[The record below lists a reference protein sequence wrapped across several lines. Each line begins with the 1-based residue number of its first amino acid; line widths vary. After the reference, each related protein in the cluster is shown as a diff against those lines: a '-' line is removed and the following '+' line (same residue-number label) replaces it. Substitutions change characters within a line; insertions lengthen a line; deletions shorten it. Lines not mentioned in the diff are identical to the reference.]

1 MTQPI
6 PEALGPLD
14 PIPTEREIA
23 PLLWDLCNRYDSGD
37 RDAVRRYA
45 AQFAEE
51 FARVAA
57 LDLND
62 GQDLDDGQAL
72 DDSRPTA
79 LYAIAV
85 ALVFLGVGLAI
96 GVGVLD
102 LGLVALGGAVVIV
115 LGGAVVGSVAD
126 RFGAWLRATGRA
138 DS

>member
-1 MTQPI
+1 MSQPI

-14 PIPTEREIA
+14 PIPTEREIT
-23 PLLWDLCNRYDSGD
+23 PLLWDLCNRYESGD
-37 RDAVRRYA
+37 RDAVLRYA
-45 AQFAEE
+45 AKFAEE
-51 FARVAA
+51 FARVAS
-57 LDLND
+57 L
-62 GQDLDDGQAL
+62 DLDDGQDL

-79 LYAIAV
+79 LYAVAV

-102 LGLVALGGAVVIV
+102 LGLVALGGALVIV

-126 RFGAWLRATGRA
+126 RFGSWLLATGRA

>member
-6 PEALGPLD
+6 PEARGPLD

-45 AQFAEE
+45 AKFAEE

-57 LDLND
+57 LDL
-62 GQDLDDGQAL
+62 DDGQAR

-79 LYAIAV
+79 LYAVAV

-96 GVGVLD
+96 GVGVLG

>member
-57 LDLND
+57 LDLDD
-62 GQDLDDGQAL
+62 GQDL

-79 LYAIAV
+79 LYAVAV
-85 ALVFLGVGLAI
+85 ALVFLGVGLAL

>member
-23 PLLWDLCNRYDSGD
+23 PLLWDLCHRYDSGD

-57 LDLND
+57 LDL
-62 GQDLDDGQAL
+62 DDGQAL

-79 LYAIAV
+79 LYAVAV

-102 LGLVALGGAVVIV
+102 LGLVALGGAFVIV
-115 LGGAVVGSVAD
+115 LGGEVVGSVAEK
-126 RFGAWLRATGRA
+126 FGAWLRATGRA

>member
-51 FARVAA
+51 FARVAT
-57 LDLND
+57 L
-62 GQDLDDGQAL
+62 DLDDGQDL

-79 LYAIAV
+79 LYAVAV

-126 RFGAWLRATGRA
+126 KFGAWLRATGRA

>member
-57 LDLND
+57 LDLDD
-62 GQDLDDGQAL
+62 GQDL

-79 LYAIAV
+79 LYAVAV

-102 LGLVALGGAVVIV
+102 LGLVALGGALVIV

-126 RFGAWLRATGRA
+126 KFGAWLRATGRA

>member
-57 LDLND
+57 LDLDD
-62 GQDLDDGQAL
+62 GQDL

-79 LYAIAV
+79 LYAVAV

-126 RFGAWLRATGRA
+126 KFGAWLRATGRA

>member
-1 MTQPI
+1 MTPPI

-14 PIPTEREIA
+14 PIPTEREIT

-45 AQFAEE
+45 AQLAEE
-51 FARVAA
+51 FARVAT
-57 LDLND
+57 L
-62 GQDLDDGQAL
+62 DLDDGQDL

-79 LYAIAV
+79 LYAVAV

-126 RFGAWLRATGRA
+126 KFGAWLRATGRA

>member
-37 RDAVRRYA
+37 RDVVRRYA

-51 FARVAA
+51 FARVAT
-57 LDLND
+57 L
-62 GQDLDDGQAL
+62 DLDDGQDL

-79 LYAIAV
+79 LYAVAV
-85 ALVFLGVGLAI
+85 VLVFLGVGLAI
-96 GVGVLD
+96 GVGVLN

-126 RFGAWLRATGRA
+126 KFGAWLRATGRA

>member
-1 MTQPI
+1 MTQPT

-57 LDLND
+57 LDLDD
-62 GQDLDDGQAL
+62 GQDL

-79 LYAIAV
+79 LYAVAV

-126 RFGAWLRATGRA
+126 KFGAWLRATGRA

>member
-6 PEALGPLD
+6 PEAPGGPLD

-57 LDLND
+57 LDLDD
-62 GQDLDDGQAL
+62 GQDL

-79 LYAIAV
+79 LYAVAV

-126 RFGAWLRATGRA
+126 KFGAWLRATGRA

>member
-1 MTQPI
+1 MTQPT
-6 PEALGPLD
+6 PEGQTLD

-57 LDLND
+57 LDLDD
-62 GQDLDDGQAL
+62 GQDL

-79 LYAIAV
+79 LYAVAV

-126 RFGAWLRATGRA
+126 KFGAWLRATGRA

>member
-57 LDLND
+57 LDLDD
-62 GQDLDDGQAL
+62 GQDL

-79 LYAIAV
+79 LYAVAV

>member
-1 MTQPI
+1 MTHLT
-6 PEALGPLD
+6 PEGQTLD

-57 LDLND
+57 LDLDD
-62 GQDLDDGQAL
+62 GQDL

-79 LYAIAV
+79 LYAVAV

-126 RFGAWLRATGRA
+126 KFGAWLRATGRA

>member
-14 PIPTEREIA
+14 PIPTEREIT

-37 RDAVRRYA
+37 REAVRRYA
-45 AQFAEE
+45 AQLAEE
-51 FARVAA
+51 FARVAT
-57 LDLND
+57 L
-62 GQDLDDGQAL
+62 DLDDGQDL

-79 LYAIAV
+79 LYAVAV

-126 RFGAWLRATGRA
+126 KFGAWLRATGRA